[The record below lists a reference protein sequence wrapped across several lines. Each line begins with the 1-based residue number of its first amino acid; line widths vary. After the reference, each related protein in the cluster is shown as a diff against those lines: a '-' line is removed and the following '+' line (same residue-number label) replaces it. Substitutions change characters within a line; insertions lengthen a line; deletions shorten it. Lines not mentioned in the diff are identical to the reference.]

1 VLAVSSVN
9 AEMQNY
15 VSIRE
20 HQTRPN
26 PALAAVHDQAALIL
40 RYDVPIH

>member
-15 VSIRE
+15 VSMAWA
-20 HQTRPN
+20 PN
-26 PALAAVHDQAALIL
+26 EA
-40 RYDVPIH
+40 